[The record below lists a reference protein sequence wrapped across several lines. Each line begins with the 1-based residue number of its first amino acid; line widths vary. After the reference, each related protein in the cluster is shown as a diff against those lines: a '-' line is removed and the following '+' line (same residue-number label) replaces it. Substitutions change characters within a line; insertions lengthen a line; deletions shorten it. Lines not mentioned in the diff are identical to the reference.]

1 MVTRPRQL
9 NLFASKNARFIA
21 ILCHSVTSCG
31 RSHGAKVSKGIESI
45 AIFVIF
51 DHFSPIQVGAGRGA
65 VPRYQHIYFLDRSR
79 RKMSDFEIIWRG
91 LGDSGVQDQ
100 KVQLQAQ
107 GACVWCVLESACRRP
122 WRSKTGSARESKGG
136 EPPDMRYIHFFG
148 NFNWPRN
155 HGETEVKITVKSK
168 I

>member
-1 MVTRPRQL
+1 M
-9 NLFASKNARFIA
+9 
-21 ILCHSVTSCG
+21 
-31 RSHGAKVSKGIESI
+31 
-45 AIFVIF
+45 IFE
-51 DHFSPIQVGAGRGA
+51 HFSAIQVGAGRGA

-79 RKMSDFEIIWRG
+79 RKISDFEIIWRG
-91 LGDSGVQDQ
+91 LGDSGFQDQ

-107 GACVWCVLESACRRP
+107 LKGRVSGVCWSRPVDGRGGAKPEVRAKARA
-122 WRSKTGSARESKGG
+122 GSLQICDIS
-136 EPPDMRYIHFFG
+136 IFSG